1 MDKQHYLFVDC
12 DDTLVRWEPDPD
24 EETGLY
30 RGDRYTINHELVS
43 NIKCWLGEHPEYKL
57 TVWSGG
63 GMLYAAMWAEKAFGP
78 KGWMIID
85 KNMSHP
91 EDKDIC
97 IDDMPI
103 EPRDKRVK
111 VYLPS
116 ITKCPICQENDAV
129 SRPEGSIK

>member
-1 MDKQHYLFVDC
+1 MEKQHYLFVDC
-12 DDTLVRWEPDPD
+12 DDTLVLWDPDPD
-24 EETGLY
+24 EESSLY

-57 TVWSGG
+57 VVWSGG
-63 GMLYAAMWAEKAFGP
+63 GANYACHWGDKAFGP
-78 KGWMIID
+78 FPHACTSKDITLP
-85 KNMSHP
+85 K
-91 EDKDIC
+91 DKDIC

-116 ITKCPICQENDAV
+116 ITKCPICQENKD
-129 SRPEGSIK
+129 G